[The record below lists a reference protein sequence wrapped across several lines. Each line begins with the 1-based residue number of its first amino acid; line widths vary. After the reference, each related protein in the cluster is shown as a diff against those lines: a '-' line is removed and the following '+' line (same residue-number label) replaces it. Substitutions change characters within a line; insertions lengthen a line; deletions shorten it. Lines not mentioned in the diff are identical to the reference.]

1 MDWQRMETARDN
13 PLNIGDISPK
23 VRKLIKQYAA
33 VNNCT
38 QAKMLEHIVLEWN
51 AQQSESER
59 PPGDEDE

>member
-1 MDWQRMETARDN
+1 MAQSNQLEIRH
-13 PLNIGDISPK
+13 ISPE
-23 VRKLIKQYAA
+23 VRKLIKMYAD

-38 QAKMLEHIVLEWN
+38 QSEMLERIILEWD

>member
-1 MDWQRMETARDN
+1 MDMVQDN
-13 PLNIGDISPK
+13 QLDIRRVSPK
-23 VRKLIKQYAA
+23 VRELIKVYAD

-38 QAKMLEHIVLEWN
+38 QVEMLERIVLEWN

>member
-1 MDWQRMETARDN
+1 MDMVQDN
-13 PLNIGDISPK
+13 QLEIRHVSFK
-23 VRKLIKQYAA
+23 VRELIKVYAD

-38 QAKMLEHIVLEWN
+38 QVQMLERIVLEWN

>member
-1 MDWQRMETARDN
+1 MLQNNQLEIRH
-13 PLNIGDISPK
+13 ISPE
-23 VRKLIKQYAA
+23 VRQLIKMYAD

-38 QAKMLEHIVLEWN
+38 QSEMLERIILEWD

>member
-1 MDWQRMETARDN
+1 MNMVQSNQLEIRH
-13 PLNIGDISPK
+13 ISPK
-23 VRKLIKQYAA
+23 VRQLIQMYAD

-38 QAKMLEHIVLEWN
+38 QPEMLERIVLEWN

>member
-1 MDWQRMETARDN
+1 MAEINQLDIRY
-13 PLNIGDISPK
+13 ISPE
-23 VRKLIKQYAA
+23 VRHLIKMYAL

-38 QAKMLEHIVLEWN
+38 QSEMLERIVLEWN